1 MILPRICIK
10 SYSYKIQMHKWIES
24 LMSCSKK
31 IIKLI
36 NMESS
41 FLVDII
47 TLINLNIDI
56 HFFFIK
62 FLTSVL

>member
-1 MILPRICIK
+1 MDWVFNV
-10 SYSYKIQMHKWIES
+10 SFQ
-24 LMSCSKK
+24 K

-47 TLINLNIDI
+47 TLINFNIEI
-56 HFFFIK
+56 HFLIK
-62 FLTSVL
+62 FVTSVL